1 MGFLFSLALNSTYH
15 IKFSL
20 LDPRNAD
27 IDGFLATLS
36 ASKVVFMYKP
46 HGTSTWYYT

>member
-1 MGFLFSLALNSTYH
+1 MGFLFTLVMDTTYH

-20 LDPRNAD
+20 LDSRNAD

-46 HGTSTWYYT
+46 YGTSTWYYT